1 MTKRFAQA
9 TLIGLLV
16 LVVGLAGLSQ
26 SAPEPTR
33 VLVVDETKTF
43 LSTMRVAGLVGALRQ
58 VGLFDVSV
66 ALGDVASDY
75 DDPLAGQEAPGVP
88 YDVILILPRGLDNG
102 AIDTIWVVSNGL
114 DLLPAPV
121 RAGVEIISQVTE
133 QVFADLAEAVDV
145 HEDLFPAFLWG
156 LYSVKGWM
164 K

>member
-1 MTKRFAQA
+1 MIKRFAQA
-9 TLIGLLV
+9 TMMALV
-16 LVVGLAGLSQ
+16 VLGVGLAGFAQ
-26 SAPEPTR
+26 TAPGLTR

-66 ALGDVASDY
+66 ALGEVTSDY
-75 DDPLAGQEAPGVP
+75 DDPLAGQEPPAEP

-102 AIDTIWVVSNGL
+102 SIDTIWVVSDGL
-114 DLLPAPV
+114 DLLPATV
-121 RAGVEIISQVTE
+121 RAGVDVISQVAE

-156 LYSVKGWM
+156 LYSVKGWVR
-164 K
+164 

>member
-1 MTKRFAQA
+1 MSKRIAQT
-9 TLIGLLV
+9 TLVAVLV
-16 LVVGLAGLSQ
+16 LSVGLAGLSQ

-66 ALGDVASDY
+66 ALGDVNSNY
-75 DDPLAGQEAPGVP
+75 DDPLAGQEPPADP

-102 AIDTIWVVSNGL
+102 SIDTVWVVSNGL
-114 DLLPAPV
+114 DLLLPPV
-121 RAGVEIISQVTE
+121 RAGVDVISQVAE
-133 QVFADLAEAVDV
+133 QVFADLAEAVNV
-145 HEDLFPAFLWG
+145 YEDLFPAFLWG
-156 LYSVKGWM
+156 LYSVKGWV